1 MWRDELLGFLGEID
15 HPAWGRSHSRRVLE
29 TSLRLAEA
37 EELFVDEDV
46 LFAAAHLHDVGAV
59 DPYRR
64 EGVDHSERSAGV
76 APVVLEQVGFDP
88 ERMAMVV
95 DVIRGHMYY
104 AQPEHTSEAR
114 VFHDADSLDYMGAIG
129 VARILA
135 ATGADDWPADLAGSV
150 DSIRSMRREVP
161 SGLVT
166 ETARDIADERRV
178 AMEDFLQLVS
188 RETDGLRLL

>member
-1 MWRDELLGFLGEID
+1 MWRDELLDFLGEMD

-29 TSLRLAEA
+29 SSLQLAQA
-37 EELFVDEDV
+37 EKLFVDEDV
-46 LFAAAHLHDVGAV
+46 LFAAAFLHDVGAI

-64 EGVDHSERSAGV
+64 EGVDHAERSAGV
-76 APVVLEQVGFDP
+76 APVVLEQVDFDP
-88 ERMAMVV
+88 ERLAMVV

-104 AQPEHTSEAR
+104 AEPEHTAEAR

-135 ATGADDWPADLAGSV
+135 ATGAEDWPEDLAGSI
-150 DSIRSMRREVP
+150 DSIRSMRRDVP
-161 SGLVT
+161 AGLVT
-166 ETARDIADERRV
+166 ESARSIAEERRV
-178 AMEDFLQLVS
+178 VMEDFLQLVS

>member
-46 LFAAAHLHDVGAV
+46 LFAAAYLHDVGAV

-76 APVVLEQVGFDP
+76 APVVLEQVSFDP

-95 DVIRGHMYY
+95 GRSSSISATRRLGSCSIPRRTM
-104 AQPEHTSEAR
+104 TSR
-114 VFHDADSLDYMGAIG
+114 S
-129 VARILA
+129 
-135 ATGADDWPADLAGSV
+135 AG
-150 DSIRSMRREVP
+150 RNLSMH
-161 SGLVT
+161 S
-166 ETARDIADERRV
+166 
-178 AMEDFLQLVS
+178 
-188 RETDGLRLL
+188 

>member
-1 MWRDELLGFLGEID
+1 MWRDELLDFLGEMD

-29 TSLRLAEA
+29 MSLRLAEA
-37 EELFVDEDV
+37 AGLFVDEDV
-46 LFAAAHLHDVGAV
+46 LFAAAYLHDAGAM

-64 EGVDHSERSAGV
+64 EGVDHAERSAGV

-104 AQPEHTSEAR
+104 AEPEHTSEAR
-114 VFHDADSLDYMGAIG
+114 VFHDADALDYMGAIG

-135 ATGADDWPADLAGSV
+135 ATGAEDWPDDLAGSV
-150 DSIRSMRREVP
+150 DSIRSMRRDVP
-161 SGLVT
+161 ASLVL
-166 ETARDIADERRV
+166 ESARAIAEERRGV
-178 AMEDFLQLVS
+178 MEEFLVLVS